1 MHRATE
7 CADHAGSDARLKA
20 ERITNR
26 DHELTDA
33 QILRVRQAHMSELR
47 CPDSNHSEIG
57 VRIVARHLGWIFAS
71 IRQIYGNRIRRVNDV
86 AISQNESVRGDDETR
101 PIAAQ
106 FASSALDVDALFD
119 VNVYHGRGD
128 TRGRT
133 DHGTRICIKQYGI
146 VLASG
151 GSVDVLARRRWSTRA
166 HLV

>member
-1 MHRATE
+1 
-7 CADHAGSDARLKA
+7 
-20 ERITNR
+20 
-26 DHELTDA
+26 
-33 QILRVRQAHMSELR
+33 MSELR
-47 CPDSNHSEIG
+47 CPDSNHSEIS

-119 VNVYHGRGD
+119 VNVHHCRGD
-128 TRGRT
+128 TRGCA
-133 DHGTRICIKQYGI
+133 DHGTRICIKQGGI
-146 VLASG
+146 VLTSG
-151 GSVDVLARRRWSTRA
+151 GCVDIVARRRWSTRV